1 MYKHDIVLP
10 VEFTTIDGPTLLG
23 DYMRTGDHNQLE
35 TERLIA
41 ELSNVEDCVTEW
53 FPNINGWEI
62 EEIQRSIGCVRA
74 KLASNWS
81 VQRTNRF
88 FRSVEREVG
97 ERIFRGKKTFNGR
110 RRKAEESGL
119 DNVDG
124 IKEGNDLELGLGL
137 HRLID
142 IANRVYGV
150 SNWMSQ
156 VGESKLEKYEVI
168 HAEEGEQAKCNV
180 MIRTTIKLLLADNT
194 VVEKNG
200 FGYSSSLPR
209 EMAFRKCK
217 KESVSDGLKSCF
229 GGLVALLIDYEEKV
243 RSGYYKKYI

>member
-1 MYKHDIVLP
+1 MYKHIVELP
-10 VEFTTIDGPTLLG
+10 VELTTIDEPTLLE
-23 DYMRTGDHNQLE
+23 DYQGRGEYDKSE

-41 ELSNVEDCVTEW
+41 ELSKVEDSITEW

-62 EEIQRSIGCVRA
+62 EEVQRSLGCVRA

-97 ERIFRGKKTFNGR
+97 ERIFRGKKAFNGR
-110 RRKAEESGL
+110 RRKTEESGL
-119 DNVDG
+119 ENVEG

-142 IANRVYGV
+142 LANRVYGV

-168 HAEEGEQAKCNV
+168 SSEEGEQVKCNV
-180 MIRTTIKLLLADNT
+180 MIRTTVKLSLADNT
-194 VVEKNG
+194 VVEKFG
-200 FGYSSSLPR
+200 FGYSSNLPR

-243 RSGYYKKYI
+243 RSGYYRKYT